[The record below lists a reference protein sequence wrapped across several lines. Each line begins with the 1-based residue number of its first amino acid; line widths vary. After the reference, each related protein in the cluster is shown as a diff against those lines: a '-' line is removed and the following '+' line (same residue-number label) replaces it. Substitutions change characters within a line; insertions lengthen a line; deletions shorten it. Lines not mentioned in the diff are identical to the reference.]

1 MQKGNNLKCLDN
13 RKISFFLYSYMVMI
27 FHNSTIGICSVSFD
41 FILIWVS
48 KGFLCISC
56 FSYIKPPFLALLSKN
71 DLSNATELHVPEVTF
86 YMTHF
91 FIFQRLLYK
100 NVRLSTLYSIINAWG
115 KFLCSCT
122 FYHLLSAV

>member
-1 MQKGNNLKCLDN
+1 
-13 RKISFFLYSYMVMI
+13 MI

-41 FILIWVS
+41 FILIWVL

-100 NVRLSTLYSIINAWG
+100 NVRLSTLYSIINA
-115 KFLCSCT
+115 
-122 FYHLLSAV
+122 